1 MPDADVPTARTR
13 VRRMAKRGRYDKASV
28 HAVLDA
34 AFLCH
39 VGYVIDGQPFV
50 TPTCYWREGDHVY
63 LHGAF
68 ASRMLRTT
76 GEGMPVCVTVS
87 IFDGFVLARSGF
99 HHSVNYRSA
108 MLFGRACPVADPAAK
123 RAALDAFV
131 ERLFPGRGP
140 TLRPITRK
148 ELNATTVLQVTVEE
162 ASAKVRTGPPID
174 DRADF
179 ALPIWAGVL
188 PVAMVQG
195 APEPDPKLM
204 PGVELPAELRH
215 LAHLGLGKSPRR
227 RR

>member
-1 MPDADVPTARTR
+1 MPDAYAPTARTR

-34 AFLCH
+34 GFLCH

-50 TPTCYWREGDHVY
+50 TPTSYWREDDHVY

-68 ASRMLRTT
+68 ASRMLRTA
-76 GEGMPVCVTVS
+76 GAGVPVCVTVS
-87 IFDGFVLARSGF
+87 IVDGFVLARSGF
-99 HHSVNYRSA
+99 HHSINYRSA
-108 MLFGRACPVADPAAK
+108 MLFGRACPVADPVAK

-140 TLRPITRK
+140 TLRPMTRK

-174 DRADF
+174 DEADY
-179 ALPIWAGVL
+179 ALPVWAGVL

-195 APEPDPKLM
+195 AAEPDPKLM
-204 PGVELPAELRH
+204 PGIALPARLRH
-215 LAHLGLGKSPRR
+215 LRHLGLGKGSRVRR
-227 RR
+227 